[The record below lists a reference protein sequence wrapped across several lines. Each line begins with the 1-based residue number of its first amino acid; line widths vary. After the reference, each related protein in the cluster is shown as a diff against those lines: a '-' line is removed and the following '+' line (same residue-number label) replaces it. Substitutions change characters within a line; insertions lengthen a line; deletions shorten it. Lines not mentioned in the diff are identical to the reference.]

1 MPLPSQNSANDIK
14 PRQAHHL
21 LSRIIKAFRK
31 IAILDLE
38 GASYY
43 LHFAATRSANIKV
56 ARFVFAEGIV
66 GIIDASTTCRP
77 VIRWTLPS
85 ESTTTIVS
93 LAGLIRQVPTGCIA
107 QRLNSVWRHA
117 FLESKVLYPFLQ
129 HLQML
134 RQRDLRLFD
143 IGVPVLF
150 PLDREIPS
158 VTTDSQ
164 QSDYLPN

>member
-56 ARFVFAEGIV
+56 GQ
-66 GIIDASTTCRP
+66 
-77 VIRWTLPS
+77 IR
-85 ESTTTIVS
+85 
-93 LAGLIRQVPTGCIA
+93 IRRGD
-107 QRLNSVWRHA
+107 SRH
-117 FLESKVLYPFLQ
+117 
-129 HLQML
+129 
-134 RQRDLRLFD
+134 
-143 IGVPVLF
+143 
-150 PLDREIPS
+150 
-158 VTTDSQ
+158 
-164 QSDYLPN
+164 N